1 MEKQNLALSLPKDTI
16 RRAKMMYRAVRY
28 PAKSFAEVLL

>member
-16 RRAKMMYRAVRY
+16 SGRKVTYRAVRY
-28 PAKSFAEVLL
+28 PAKSFADVLL